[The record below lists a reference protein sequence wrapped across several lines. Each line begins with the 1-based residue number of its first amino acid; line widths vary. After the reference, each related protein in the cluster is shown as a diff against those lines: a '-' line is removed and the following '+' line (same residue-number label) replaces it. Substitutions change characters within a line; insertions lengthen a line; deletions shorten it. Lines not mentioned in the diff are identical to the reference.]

1 MLNYTNEYFHYCTD
15 TTVQGNLQE
24 RISQQTDNVTPTN
37 KFTSNVTLLRK
48 GKDFIFNIKQS
59 Y

>member
-15 TTVQGNLQE
+15 TTVQDNLQE

-37 KFTSNVTLLRK
+37 KFTSNVTVLRK